1 MSEGT
6 SRRKY
11 RILDINGG
19 SWIFLN
25 CDEEDLDTPDAFIEL
40 VKRAQK
46 ILGGKIINL
55 GETRYRIEND
65 NFDLIFQW
73 DSCFGMVVEVPS
85 NSSYEKAVQFLKS
98 ICD

>member
-1 MSEGT
+1 MSAEI

-11 RILDINGG
+11 KILDINGG
-19 SWIFLN
+19 SWIFLH
-25 CDEEDLDTPDAFIEL
+25 CDEDDFDTPDAFIEL

-65 NFDLIFQW
+65 NLDLIFQW

-85 NSSYEKAVQFLKS
+85 NSSYEKAVRFLKN

>member
-1 MSEGT
+1 MSAET

-11 RILDINGG
+11 GILDINEG
-19 SWIFLN
+19 SWIFLHCN
-25 CDEEDLDTPDAFIEL
+25 EDDLDTPDAFIEL

-55 GETRYRIEND
+55 GEVRYRIEND
-65 NFDLIFQW
+65 NLNLIFQW

-85 NSSYEKAVQFLKS
+85 SSSYEKAVQFLKS
-98 ICD
+98 ICN